1 MQEQVMNDR
10 FQNLIKNAEGMK
22 ELFDC
27 REEYIKRLEKEM
39 DELKTCKE
47 NLMSELER
55 TCKTKEL
62 DLKNHNK
69 REMALV
75 DELAEKN
82 EKIKGLEE
90 KVRYFENQ
98 LRIRNNTLKATE
110 SKVEELYERL
120 EEKDKVLDAAS
131 TAWFELE
138 QTHIEITEPL
148 KLAMR
153 AGAYAIRNSKLC
165 SVGEFVHGNIH
176 GSETISW
183 LEAEKILLCTAEG
196 INPDECEIKHE

>member
-27 REEYIKRLEKEM
+27 REEYIERLEKEM

-47 NLMSELER
+47 NLMKELN
-55 TCKTKEL
+55 KETASKAL
-62 DLKNHNK
+62 DLKNHQT
-69 REMALV
+69 REVTLV

-82 EKIKGLEE
+82 KKIKGLEE
-90 KVRYFENQ
+90 KVNYLENQ
-98 LRIRNNTLKATE
+98 LRIRNNMLKATE
-110 SKVEELYERL
+110 SKVVELYGRL
-120 EEKDKVLDAAS
+120 EEKDKVLDAVS

-138 QTHIEITEPL
+138 QTHVEIKEPL

-153 AGAYAIRNSKLC
+153 AGAYAIRNNKKYQSGWFK
-165 SVGEFVHGNIH
+165 SGDDEIQ
-176 GSETISW
+176 W

-196 INPDECEIKHE
+196 LNPDECEIKHE

>member
-10 FQNLIKNAEGMK
+10 FQNLIKNAEGIK

-27 REEYIKRLEKEM
+27 REEYIERLEKEM

-47 NLMSELER
+47 NLMDELER

-90 KVRYFENQ
+90 KVRYLENQ
-98 LRIRNNTLKATE
+98 LRIRNNTLKVTE

-120 EEKDKVLDAAS
+120 EEKDKVLDAVS

-138 QTHIEITEPL
+138 RTHVELTDQL

-153 AGAYAIRNSKLC
+153 AGAYAIRNNKKYQSGWFK
-165 SVGEFVHGNIH
+165 SGDDEIQ
-176 GSETISW
+176 W
-183 LEAEKILLCTAEG
+183 LEAEKLLLCTAEG
-196 INPDECEIKHE
+196 LNPDECEIRHE

>member
-27 REEYIKRLEKEM
+27 RGEYIERLEKEM

-47 NLMSELER
+47 NLMKELER

-90 KVRYFENQ
+90 KVNYLENQ
-98 LRIRNNTLKATE
+98 LRIRNNMLKATE
-110 SKVEELYERL
+110 SKVEELYGRL
-120 EEKDKVLDAAS
+120 EEKDKVLDAVS

-138 QTHIEITEPL
+138 QTHVEITEPL
-148 KLAMR
+148 KIAMR
-153 AGAYAIRNSKLC
+153 AGAFAIRNSKKYQGGWFK
-165 SVGEFVHGNIH
+165 SGNDEIQ
-176 GSETISW
+176 W
-183 LEAEKILLCTAEG
+183 LEAEKVLLCTAEG
-196 INPDECEIKHE
+196 LNPDECEIKHE

>member
-10 FQNLIKNAEGMK
+10 FQNLIKNAEGIK

-27 REEYIKRLEKEM
+27 RDEYIERLEKEM

-47 NLMSELER
+47 NLMKELN
-55 TCKTKEL
+55 KETAFKAL
-62 DLKNHNK
+62 DLKNHQT

-82 EKIKGLEE
+82 EKIKGFEE
-90 KVRYFENQ
+90 KVNYLENQ
-98 LRIRNNTLKATE
+98 LRIRNNMLKATE
-110 SKVEELYERL
+110 SKVVELYGRL
-120 EEKDKVLDAAS
+120 EEKDKVLDAVS

-138 QTHIEITEPL
+138 QTHVEIKEPL

-153 AGAYAIRNSKLC
+153 AGAYAIRNNKKYQSGWFK
-165 SVGEFVHGNIH
+165 SGDDEIQ
-176 GSETISW
+176 W

-196 INPDECEIKHE
+196 LNPDECEIKHE